1 MPLSLNGSEATMVTI
16 ACPHCGH
23 ERTLMERTVFRL
35 KVKGSVKLRC
45 TNCKRNFY
53 VYVEKEKSDNN
64 PVSPTVLSALN
75 IGLETWRRIPPEK
88 REQIRKLVEKGS
100 VALARHILKMSLLR
114 TSLLKPK
121 P

>member
-53 VYVEKEKSDNN
+53 VYVEKEKSDN
-64 PVSPTVLSALN
+64 PVPLAVLSALD
-75 IGLETWRRIPPEK
+75 IGAEVWKKLSPER

-100 VALARHILKMSLLR
+100 VALAKHILK